1 MLLPDD
7 STGGPLAS
15 VEMLSQID
23 LQLHEVKH
31 WVGEGS
37 TVTKKVAAI
46 LTILS
51 FLSLTPA
58 VFAQSSLP
66 GDQGPRPGP
75 GYGVAPGGEYGYGPG
90 YANQIGP
97 DSSGGYGRGPGMTGP
112 GWGGGYGMGPGMM
125 GPGMFVFMLIFLVFV
140 IAGIV
145 LLMRYLS
152 PHARSKPANDAMEV
166 LRRRYARGEIQKA
179 EFEEK
184 RKDLES

>member
-1 MLLPDD
+1 
-7 STGGPLAS
+7 
-15 VEMLSQID
+15 MLSRID

-31 WVGEGS
+31 WIGEGS
-37 TVTKKVAAI
+37 TVKKKFAAI

-51 FLSLTPA
+51 FLILTTS
-58 VFAQSSLP
+58 VFAQGSPP

-75 GYGVAPGGEYGYGPG
+75 GYGVAPGGAYGYGPG
-90 YANQIGP
+90 MMGP

-112 GWGGGYGMGPGMM
+112 GWEGGYGMGPGMM
-125 GPGMFVFMLIFLVFV
+125 GAGYGYGMGPGMFIFMLIFLVLV

-145 LLMRYLS
+145 LLVRYLS
-152 PHARSKPANDAMEV
+152 PHARSKPADDALGV